1 MKKNNYLLEYL
12 RHRIKILLILLLFSI
27 VFEIVFLLYNLPPE
41 AVIYAATLCSV
52 IGLVVLAYDY
62 YKYAG
67 RHRALQELL
76 DYITL
81 GVDTLPQPKALL
93 EDDYQQ
99 LIQAVHNDKI
109 KIITRTDNER
119 TDLIDYFTLWAH
131 QIKTPIAAMRL
142 LLQSDEGGQYSE
154 LSMEL
159 FKIEQY
165 VEMVLGYLR
174 LDSSSTDYVLKRY
187 NLGDVVRQAVRKY
200 ARLFISKR
208 IALDLK
214 DTDIQVLTDEKWL
227 LFVIEQLLSNAL
239 KYTNEGKISI
249 YVENGSTLVLE
260 DTGIGIQ
267 PEDLPRVFEKG
278 FTGYNGRTY
287 KKSTGIGLYLCK
299 RVMTKL
305 GHGISIASE
314 VGKGTAVRLELD
326 SVNIL
331 VE

>member
-1 MKKNNYLLEYL
+1 MKKKRYLFEYL

-41 AVIYAATLCSV
+41 AVIYAAILCSA

-62 YKYAG
+62 CKYAR
-67 RHRALQELL
+67 RHSALQELR

-81 GVDTLPQPKALL
+81 GIDALPQPKALL
-93 EDDYQQ
+93 EADYLQ

-142 LLQSDEGGQYSE
+142 LLQSAESSQNSE

-174 LDSSSTDYVLKRY
+174 LDSSSTDYVLKKY
-187 NLGDVVRQAVRKY
+187 NLGDIVRQAVRKY
-200 ARLFISKR
+200 ARVFISKK

-249 YVENGSTLVLE
+249 NVENGSTLVIE

-299 RVMTKL
+299 RVMKKL

>member
-27 VFEIVFLLYNLPPE
+27 VFEIVFLLYDLPPE
-41 AVIYAATLCSV
+41 AVIYAAILCSA
-52 IGLVVLAYDY
+52 IGLIVLAYDY

-81 GVDTLPQPKALL
+81 GIDALPQPKALL

-142 LLQSDEGGQYSE
+142 LLQSGETAQNSD
-154 LSMEL
+154 LSTEL

-174 LDSSSTDYVLKRY
+174 LDSSSTDYVLKKY
-187 NLGDVVRQAVRKY
+187 NLGDIVRQAVRKY
-200 ARLFISKR
+200 ARLFISKK
-208 IALDLK
+208 IALDMK
-214 DTDIQVLTDEKWL
+214 DTDIHVLTDEKWL

-249 YVENGSTLVLE
+249 YVENGTTLVME

-305 GHGISIASE
+305 GHGISIGSE
-314 VGKGTAVRLELD
+314 VGKGTAVRLKLD
-326 SVNIL
+326 TVNLSV
-331 VE
+331 E